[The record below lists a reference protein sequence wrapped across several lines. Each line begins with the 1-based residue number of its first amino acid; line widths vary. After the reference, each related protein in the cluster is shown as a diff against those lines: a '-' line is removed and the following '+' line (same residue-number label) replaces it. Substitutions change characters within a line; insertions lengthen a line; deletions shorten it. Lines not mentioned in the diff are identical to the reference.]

1 MKRQSISAAICL
13 AIATSAISIV
23 PVFAQSGP
31 GNFGG
36 VSTVYSCSRDGDPI
50 NLRARAGQQSRVIG
64 RIPPGRSVVLIGNAR
79 VAGGYTWRKVNFFGA
94 TGWVRGDFLC
104 S

>member
-1 MKRQSISAAICL
+1 MKLQSISNAICL
-13 AIATSAISIV
+13 VIATGFISLS

-31 GNFGG
+31 GNYGG

-50 NLRARAGQQSRVIG
+50 NLRSRAGEQSRVIG
-64 RIPPGRSVVLIGNAR
+64 RIPPGKSVVLIGNAR
-79 VAGGYTWRKVNFFGA
+79 VVGDYTWRKVNFYGA
-94 TGWVRGDFLC
+94 IGWVRGDFLC